1 MSISSDW
8 PTGRQDRHAQE
19 AEIAERF
26 QRIRLKGSELGRM
39 AQLVGHLGRNFKPMR
54 GGMAQSV
61 EHIVH
66 IDGVVG
72 SSPTVTTTREA

>member
-1 MSISSDW
+1 
-8 PTGRQDRHAQE
+8 
-19 AEIAERF
+19 
-26 QRIRLKGSELGRM
+26 M
-39 AQLVGHLGRNFKPMR
+39 AQLVVRSGRFFKLPGGGKRGGMAQSVGHLGRNFKPKR

>member
-1 MSISSDW
+1 
-8 PTGRQDRHAQE
+8 
-19 AEIAERF
+19 
-26 QRIRLKGSELGRM
+26 M
-39 AQLVGHLGRNFKPMR
+39 AQLVVRTARNYKPKR

-72 SSPTVTTTREA
+72 SSPTVTTINLAG

>member
-1 MSISSDW
+1 MF
-8 PTGRQDRHAQE
+8 GY
-19 AEIAERF
+19 
-26 QRIRLKGSELGRM
+26 
-39 AQLVGHLGRNFKPMR
+39 

-72 SSPTVTTTREA
+72 SSPTVTTGIPKPTWPGDLSFLMMKQLNGTAFE

>member
-1 MSISSDW
+1 
-8 PTGRQDRHAQE
+8 
-19 AEIAERF
+19 
-26 QRIRLKGSELGRM
+26 M
-39 AQLVGHLGRNFKPMR
+39 AQSVGHLGRNFKPKR

-72 SSPTVTTTREA
+72 SSPTVTTEIPKPKWPGDLFYPDCVMN

>member
-1 MSISSDW
+1 MSNW
-8 PTGRQDRHAQE
+8 TGMRTVH
-19 AEIAERF
+19 
-26 QRIRLKGSELGRM
+26 K
-39 AQLVGHLGRNFKPMR
+39 R

-72 SSPTVTTTREA
+72 SSPTVTTNSGEA

>member
-1 MSISSDW
+1 MVFAANILHSEDELFQMSNW
-8 PTGRQDRHAQE
+8 TGMRTVH
-19 AEIAERF
+19 
-26 QRIRLKGSELGRM
+26 K
-39 AQLVGHLGRNFKPMR
+39 R

-72 SSPTVTTTREA
+72 SSPTVTTNSGEA

>member
-1 MSISSDW
+1 
-8 PTGRQDRHAQE
+8 
-19 AEIAERF
+19 
-26 QRIRLKGSELGRM
+26 M
-39 AQLVGHLGRNFKPMR
+39 AQSVVRSGRIFKLPGGGKR

-72 SSPTVTTTREA
+72 SSPTVTTTKPLQDNTRKGFSYSRMSRFNSCR